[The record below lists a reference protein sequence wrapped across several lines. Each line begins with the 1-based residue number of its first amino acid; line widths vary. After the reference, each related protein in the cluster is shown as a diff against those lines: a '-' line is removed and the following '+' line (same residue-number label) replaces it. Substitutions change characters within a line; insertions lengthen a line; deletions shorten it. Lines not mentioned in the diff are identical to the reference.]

1 MSTGRQQSTESAP
14 TAGPM
19 THPGRLCVSATVD
32 AAHKKA
38 PAGARAWYLL
48 RNETVTFRVAPEKEP
63 MTFVCIG
70 RHYDFSEE
78 RKCTLHVELD
88 LA

>member
-1 MSTGRQQSTESAP
+1 MEYHSQFIFKGDAETYMSDKEGVVEFRFPQGHQL
-14 TAGPM
+14 M
-19 THPGRLCVSATVD
+19 L
-32 AAHKKA
+32 
-38 PAGARAWYLL
+38 
-48 RNETVTFRVAPEKEP
+48 NETVTFRVAPEKEP

-78 RKCTLHVELD
+78 RKCTLYVELD